1 MRVIVSLIVLSLL
14 CVVGRATPQAAEPTT
29 TSLSLPSM
37 ALPLASE
44 FPAGLQWLNTDR
56 PLKLQSLRGKV
67 VLLDFWTYGCINC
80 MHILPDLQHLE
91 ATYAN
96 DLVVIGVHSAKY
108 TNETVLDNIHQAV
121 QRYGIAHAVVNDRD
135 YAVWNAYRVPGWP
148 TQILIDPEGRL
159 VQGFVG
165 EHHRE
170 RLAHLIEATIAW
182 HRQKGTLRQGPL
194 AVSAIPPESSTTP
207 LRYPG
212 KVLVD
217 TASGRLFI
225 ADTTHHRV
233 VVTDLH
239 GNLLRIIGSGIAG
252 ARDGPFVSAAFRQ
265 PQGMALLGSLL
276 YVADTGNHL
285 VRRVDLRRHIVETV
299 AGTGEQAREF
309 NIPGTGR
316 GVPLNSPWD
325 LYGDGS
331 YLYIAMAGMHQVW
344 RMALDTSYVEPFAG
358 SGQEALID
366 DLRSEAALG
375 QPSGLSGDGQHL
387 YIADSEVN
395 ALRVASLD
403 IRGTLATLAGGGLFT
418 FGDHDGIGSDARLQ
432 HPLGVAYAA
441 GALYVADTYNHKIKR
456 FDLPSGQL
464 QTLAG
469 TGAPGQRDGAAVHAQ
484 FYEPGGVSVGAGRL
498 YVADTNNH
506 QIRVIDLHTQ
516 TVSTL
521 AMTGLTPP
529 TVQVATAHDP
539 GEVVRYAEHPVPASA
554 QAMVRIGLD
563 LPEGWKMNPAAPAAL
578 TVVVSGDGVRVP
590 AEYTRQTLHLLTP
603 ALAIPLEV
611 TREGQRAQLRI
622 DLTYVLCQTDDQGI
636 CALRQ
641 VTWEIPVR
649 SQACTTEAELA
660 LRYAVLPP

>member
-1 MRVIVSLIVLSLL
+1 
-14 CVVGRATPQAAEPTT
+14 
-29 TSLSLPSM
+29 M
-37 ALPLASE
+37 ALPLAPE

-56 PLKLQSLRGKV
+56 PLSLQALRGKV
-67 VLLDFWTYGCINC
+67 VLLDFWTYGCLNC
-80 MHILPDLQHLE
+80 LHILPDLQYLE

-96 DLVVIGVHSAKY
+96 ELVVIGVHSAKY
-108 TNETVLDNIHQAV
+108 TNEAMLDNIRQAV

-135 YAVWNAYRVPGWP
+135 YALWKAYRVPGWP

-159 VQGFVG
+159 LQGFVG

-170 RLAHLIEATIAW
+170 RLAHLIDDTIAW

-194 AVSAIPPESSTTP
+194 PTSAAPPDSLATP

-217 TASGRLFI
+217 TASARLFI
-225 ADTTHHRV
+225 ADTTHHRL
-233 VVTDLH
+233 VVTDLQ
-239 GNLLRIIGSGIAG
+239 GNLLRIIGSGVAG

-285 VRRVDLRRHIVETV
+285 VRRVDLRRQLVDTV

-325 LYGDGS
+325 LYGDAS

-344 RMALDTSYVEPFAG
+344 RMALDTSYVAPFAG
-358 SGQEALID
+358 SGQEGLID
-366 DLRSEAALG
+366 DLHSEAALG

-395 ALRVASLD
+395 ALRTASLD
-403 IRGTLATLAGGGLFT
+403 ARGRLTTLAGGGLFT
-418 FGDHDGIGSDARLQ
+418 FGDHDGIGSDVRLQ

-441 GALYVADTYNHKIKR
+441 GTLYVADTYNHKIKMV
-456 FDLPSGQL
+456 DLPSGQL
-464 QTLAG
+464 HTLAG
-469 TGAPGQRDGAAVHAQ
+469 TGVPGQRDGAAVDAQ
-484 FYEPGGVSVGAGRL
+484 FYEPGGVSVGAGQL

-506 QIRVIDLHTQ
+506 RIRVIDLHTQ

-521 AMTGLTPP
+521 ALEGLTPP
-529 TVQVATAHDP
+529 TVQEATAPDT
-539 GEVVRYAEHPVPASA
+539 GEVVRYAEQPLPASA
-554 QAMVRIGLD
+554 QAVVRIALD
-563 LPEGWKMNPAAPAAL
+563 LPEGWKVNPVAPAVLMAA
-578 TVVVSGDGVRVP
+578 VSGDGVRVP

-603 ALAIPLEV
+603 ELAIPLQV
-611 TREGQRAQLRI
+611 GHDGQRAQLRI
-622 DLTYVLCQTDDQGI
+622 DLTYVLCQTDDQGV

-641 VTWEIPVR
+641 VVWEVPVR
-649 SQACTTEAELA
+649 SQAHTTEAELT
-660 LRYAVLPP
+660 LRYAVSPR

>member
-14 CVVGRATPQAAEPTT
+14 CVVGRAAPQAASPTT
-29 TSLSLPSM
+29 TAPSLPSM
-37 ALPLASE
+37 ALPLAAE
-44 FPAGLQWLNTDR
+44 FPGGLQWLNTDR
-56 PLKLQSLRGKV
+56 PLSLQALRGKV

-80 MHILPDLQHLE
+80 LHILPDLQRLE
-91 ATYAN
+91 ATYAKA
-96 DLVVIGVHSAKY
+96 LVVIGVHSAKY
-108 TNETVLDNIHQAV
+108 TNEAVLDNIRQAV

-135 YAVWNAYRVPGWP
+135 YAIWKAYRVPGWP

-194 AVSAIPPESSTTP
+194 PVSAAPPDSPATP

-217 TASGRLFI
+217 TASARLFI

-239 GNLLRIIGSGIAG
+239 GNLLRIIGSGMAG

-285 VRRVDLRRHIVETV
+285 VRRVDLHRHMVETV
-299 AGTGEQAREF
+299 AGTGAQAREF

-325 LYGDGS
+325 LYGDGP

-344 RMALDTSYVEPFAG
+344 RMTLDTSYVAPFAG

-366 DLRSEAALG
+366 DLHSEAALG
-375 QPSGLSGDGQHL
+375 QPSGLSGDGQRL
-387 YIADSEVN
+387 FIADSEVN
-395 ALRVASLD
+395 ALRAVSLD
-403 IRGTLATLAGGGLFT
+403 PRGMVTTLAGGGLFT
-418 FGDHDGIGSDARLQ
+418 FGDHDGIGSAARLQ

-441 GALYVADTYNHKIKR
+441 RTLYIADTYNHKIKR
-456 FDLPSGQL
+456 FDLHSGQL
-464 QTLAG
+464 HTLAG
-469 TGAPGQRDGAAVHAQ
+469 TGIPGQRDGAAGQAQ

-516 TVSTL
+516 TVSAL
-521 AMTGLTPP
+521 AITGLTPP
-529 TVQVATAHDP
+529 TVPGATEHDLI
-539 GEVVRYAEHPVPASA
+539 EVVRYAEHPLPAGA
-554 QAMVRIGLD
+554 QTAVRIALD
-563 LPEGWKMNPAAPAAL
+563 LPAGWKVNPVSPAAL
-578 TVVVSGDGVRVP
+578 TVGVSGDGVRVP
-590 AEYTRQTLHLLTP
+590 AEYTRQTLHLSTP
-603 ALAIPLEV
+603 ELAIPLQV
-611 TREGQRAQLRI
+611 THDGQRAQLRI
-622 DLTYVLCQTDDQGI
+622 DLTYVLCQTDNQGI
-636 CALRQ
+636 CTLRQ
-641 VTWEIPVR
+641 VTWEVPVR
-649 SQACTTEAELA
+649 SQARTTEAELA
-660 LRYAVLPP
+660 LRYAVSPP

>member
-1 MRVIVSLIVLSLL
+1 MRLMVNLVVLMLL
-14 CVVGRATPQAAEPTT
+14 CAAGHATPLADNTT
-29 TSLSLPSM
+29 ATSPSLPSM
-37 ALPLASE
+37 ILPLAPE

-56 PLKLQSLRGKV
+56 PLSLQALRGKV
-67 VLLDFWTYGCINC
+67 VLLDFWTYGCLNC
-80 MHILPDLQHLE
+80 LHILPDLQHLE
-91 ATYAN
+91 TTYAN

-108 TNETVLDNIHQAV
+108 TNEAVLDNVRQAV
-121 QRYGIAHAVVNDRD
+121 QRYGITHAVVNDRD
-135 YAVWNAYRVPGWP
+135 YALWKAYRIPGWP

-159 VQGFVG
+159 LQGFVG

-170 RLAHLIEATIAW
+170 RLAQLIEATIAW

-194 AVSAIPPESSTTP
+194 PVFTIPLDSGATP

-217 TASGRLFI
+217 TASARLFI
-225 ADTTHHRV
+225 ADTAHHRL

-239 GNLLRIIGSGIAG
+239 GNLLRIIGSGMAG
-252 ARDGPFVSAAFRQ
+252 TRDGPFVSAAFRQ

-285 VRRVDLRRHIVETV
+285 VRRVDLHRHIVETV
-299 AGTGEQAREF
+299 AGNGEQAREF
-309 NIPGTGR
+309 NVPGTGR

-325 LYGDGS
+325 LYGNGA

-344 RMALDTSYVEPFAG
+344 RMTLDTFSLAPFAG

-366 DLRSEAALG
+366 ALRSEAALG
-375 QPSGLSGDGQHL
+375 QPSGLSGDAHHL

-395 ALRVASLD
+395 ALRVASLEA
-403 IRGTLATLAGGGLFT
+403 RGTLTTLAGGGLFT
-418 FGDHDGIGSDARLQ
+418 FGDHDGPGREARLQ

-441 GALYVADTYNHKIKR
+441 GTLYVADTYNHKIKR
-456 FDLPSGQL
+456 FDLHSGQL
-464 QTLAG
+464 HTLAG
-469 TGAPGQRDGAAVHAQ
+469 TGVPGQRDGAAGHAQ
-484 FYEPGGVSVGAGRL
+484 FYEPGGVSIGAGRL

-521 AMTGLTPP
+521 AITGLTPP
-529 TVQVATAHDP
+529 AVQAATDNDP
-539 GEVVRYAEHPVPASA
+539 GEVVRYAEQPLPASA
-554 QAMVRIGLD
+554 QATVRIALD
-563 LPEGWKMNPAAPAAL
+563 LPPGWKVNPVAPAAL
-578 TVVVSGDGVRVP
+578 TVIASGDGARVP
-590 AEYTRQTLHLLTP
+590 AESTRQTLHLLTP
-603 ALAIPLEV
+603 EVAIPLEV
-611 TREGQRAQLRI
+611 TQEGQRAQLRI

-641 VTWEIPVR
+641 VTWEVPVR
-649 SQACTTEAELA
+649 SQARTTGAEVA
-660 LRYAVLPP
+660 LRYAVSPP